1 MIRYYFKIAWRNII
15 KNKVSS
21 VINIGGLSVGMTV
34 AILIGLWI
42 YDELSFN
49 TYHKNY
55 PSIVRLMERATV
67 NGEVKTG
74 RYLSMPVAPEIR
86 KLYAND
92 FKHVVR
98 SSFVEEHTLAN
109 GEAKIN
115 NTGVFMEAD
124 GPEMLTL
131 KMIKGTR
138 NDLTD
143 PYSIVLSQSLA
154 ETLFG
159 NADPI
164 GKTLKI
170 DNKTDVI
177 VKGVYED
184 IPRNSDFN
192 DLSYIAPWD
201 LYFVINP
208 WMQFWKEDWNNNML
222 QVFAQ
227 LAPTATIDRVAAK
240 IKDVK
245 LNHSDEEAKT
255 FRPEIFLHPMSK
267 WHLYNEFN
275 NGVNT
280 GGAIQYVW
288 LFGIIGAFVL
298 LLACINF
305 MNLSTARAE
314 KRAKEIGIRKT
325 VGSVKRQLIHQ
336 FLSESVLMALVCFI
350 LSLAL
355 VQLMIPWFNEVSNKE
370 MNILWGNPA
379 FWIISTGFILI
390 TGLIAGSY
398 PALYLSSFQPI
409 KVLKGSFSV
418 GRFAALPRKIL
429 VVIQF
434 TVSISLIIGTI
445 IVFRQIQFAKS
456 RPVGYSREG
465 LVYLRVLTENIH
477 THFEAFR
484 NELLETG
491 AVKDAAESNGAVTE
505 IAENTGDFAWK
516 GKDPNMKQSFG
527 HIRVSH
533 DYGKTV
539 GWQFLAGRDFSRLN
553 INDSSGLVLNE
564 AAVKLMGLKNP
575 IGEII
580 RHQGKDYTVL
590 GVVKDMIMRSPFD
603 PPRPSVFSILPWWGG
618 ALSIKIKPTVRPSE
632 ALAKVESVFTKY
644 APGLPF
650 DYRFADEEYGK
661 KFGIEIRIGKLSSF
675 FAILAIFISCLGLFG
690 LASFVAEQRTKEIG
704 VRKVLGASV
713 FNLWKL
719 LSKEFLGLIMLSCCI
734 AVPIAY
740 HYLHEWLQKYEYRT
754 EIRWWIFAAAIGG
767 AIVITLLTVSFQAIK
782 AAVANPVKSLRT
794 E

>member
-1 MIRYYFKIAWRNII
+1 MLRSYLKIAWRNLT
-15 KNKVSS
+15 KSKGYSF
-21 VINIGGLSVGMTV
+21 INIGGLAVGMAV

-42 YDELSFN
+42 YDEFSFN
-49 TYHKNY
+49 KYHQNY
-55 PSIVRLMERATV
+55 SSIVRLMERVTV

-74 RYLSMPVAPEIR
+74 RYLSMPIAPEIR
-86 KLYAND
+86 KSYAKD
-92 FKHVVR
+92 FKYVVR
-98 SSFVEEHTLAN
+98 SSFVEEHAIAN
-109 GEAKIN
+109 GETKIN
-115 NTGVFMEAD
+115 NTGVFMEPA

-131 KMIKGTR
+131 KMVKGTR
-138 NDLTD
+138 NVLTD
-143 PYSIVLSQSLA
+143 PYSIMLSKSLA
-154 ETLFG
+154 KTLFG

-164 GKTLKI
+164 NKALKI
-170 DNKTDVI
+170 DSKIDVI

-192 DLSYIAPWD
+192 ELTYIAPWD
-201 LYFVINP
+201 LYLIVYP
-208 WMQFWKEDWNNNML
+208 WMQYWKEDWNNNML
-222 QVFAQ
+222 QLFAQ
-227 LAPTATIDRVAAK
+227 LAPAATIDKVAAK

-245 LNHSDEEAKT
+245 LHHSDAQAKT

-267 WHLYNEFN
+267 WHSYSEFT

-325 VGSVKRQLIHQ
+325 IGSVRRHLIYQ

-350 LSLAL
+350 LSLVL
-355 VQLMIPWFNEVSNKE
+355 VQLTLPWFNEVANKE
-370 MNILWGNPA
+370 MNILWKNAA
-379 FWIISTGFILI
+379 FWIIGSGFILL

-409 KVLKGSFSV
+409 KVLKGSFIA
-418 GRFAALPRKIL
+418 GRSAALPRKIL

-445 IVFRQIQFAKS
+445 IVFRQIQFAKD

-465 LVYLRVLTENIH
+465 LIYLRMLTEDIH
-477 THFEAFR
+477 NHFEAFR
-484 NELLETG
+484 NQLLETG
-491 AVKDAAESNGAVTE
+491 AVTDVAESNGAVTE
-505 IAENTGDFAWK
+505 IAENTGDFTWK
-516 GKDPNMKQSFG
+516 GKDPNLKESFG

-533 DYGKTV
+533 EYGKTV

-553 INDSSGLVLNE
+553 ISDSFGLVLNE

-575 IGEII
+575 VGEII
-580 RHQGKDYTVL
+580 RHQGKDYNVL
-590 GVVKDMIMRSPFD
+590 GVVKAMIMRSPFD

-618 ALSIKIKPTVRPSE
+618 ILSIKIKPTVRTGD
-632 ALAKVESVFTKY
+632 ALAKIETVFTKY
-644 APGLPF
+644 VPGLPF
-650 DYRFADEEYGK
+650 DYKFADEEYGK
-661 KFGIEIRIGKLSSF
+661 KFSIETRVGKLSSF
-675 FAILAIFISCLGLFG
+675 FAILAIFISSLGLFG

-713 FNLWKL
+713 FDLWKL
-719 LSKEFLGLIMLSCCI
+719 LSKDFLGLIVLSCCV

-754 EIRWWIFAAAIGG
+754 EISWWIFAAAIGG
-767 AIVITLLTVSFQAIK
+767 ALAITILTVSFQAIK
-782 AAVANPVKSLRT
+782 AAIANPVKSLRT